1 VRQGYLSFEKLEAMT
16 AVCSVGLDMIA
27 IPGKVDANTLAAILA
42 DEMAIG
48 VVNHKTTAVRLI
60 PVPGKD
66 VGEKAVFGGL
76 FGEAHIMEVRN
87 LNRSAGFVGF
97 GGRIPAPITSINN

>member
-1 VRQGYLSFEKLEAMT
+1 
-16 AVCSVGLDMIA
+16 
-27 IPGKVDANTLAAILA
+27 VDSDTISAILA

-48 VVNHKTTAVRLI
+48 MMNHKTTAVRVI

-76 FGEAHIMEVRN
+76 FGEAYILEVRN
-87 LNRSAGFVGF
+87 VNRSSGFIRF
-97 GGRIPAPITSINN
+97 GGRIPAPITSLSN